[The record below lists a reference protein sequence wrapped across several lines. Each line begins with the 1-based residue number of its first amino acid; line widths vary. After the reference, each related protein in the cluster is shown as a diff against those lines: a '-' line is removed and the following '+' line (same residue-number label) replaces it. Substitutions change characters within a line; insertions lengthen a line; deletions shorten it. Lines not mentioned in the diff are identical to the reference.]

1 MVLRSFVI
9 LTHTQLMQN
18 AVDMECNPKS
28 IEVEFT
34 PQCEEENLRY
44 HCKVLNVKLKRT
56 TTVN

>member
-18 AVDMECNPKS
+18 AVDMS
-28 IEVEFT
+28 IQVEFT

-44 HCKVLNVKLKRT
+44 HYKVLNVKLKRT
-56 TTVN
+56 TV

>member
-1 MVLRSFVI
+1 VI

-28 IEVEFT
+28 IEVEFI